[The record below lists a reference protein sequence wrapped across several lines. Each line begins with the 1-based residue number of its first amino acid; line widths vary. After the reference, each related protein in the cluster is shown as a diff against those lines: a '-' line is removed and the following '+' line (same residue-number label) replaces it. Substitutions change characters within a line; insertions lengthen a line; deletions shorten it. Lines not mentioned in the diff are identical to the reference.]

1 MVLLHDLENLD
12 VVKETG
18 VLSEEE
24 VKQEIMLRFSLDI
37 LFKQE
42 ELYWKTMI

>member
-24 VKQEIMLRFSLDI
+24 VKQEIKLRFSLDI